1 MDEVKILKALQHVC
15 MSFVCKIPAHF
26 IQFLQP
32 CVIHIED
39 LFETPSA
46 LYIVLEL

>member
-1 MDEVKILKALQHVC
+1 MDEVKILKALEHVWI
-15 MSFVCKIPAHF
+15 SLVCKLLFNQI
-26 IQFLQP
+26 LQP

-39 LFETPSA
+39 LYETPTA